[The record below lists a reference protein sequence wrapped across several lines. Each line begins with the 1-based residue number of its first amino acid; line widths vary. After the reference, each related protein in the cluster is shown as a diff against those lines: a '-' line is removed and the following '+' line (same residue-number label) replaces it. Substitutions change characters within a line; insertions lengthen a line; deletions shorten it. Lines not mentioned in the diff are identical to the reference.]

1 MKIRIMS
8 REIESLKMC
17 LDGKRRIMTY
27 GAGSLAN
34 DIKKLLE
41 GYGYKLDYAI
51 VDVQY
56 CDGNTYMDRYGGATT
71 VTSIENLSPSYDPQI
86 DVFVWAIGSPEKLR
100 RCMEDRKMS
109 IECFLI
115 WDMGFWKDKNYLS
128 THKQEFQEVSEL
140 LCDEYSKKV
149 FWGYLEAQEGNIDS
163 DIRYCTNGVYF
174 NELTK
179 KKRTGAFLDCG
190 SYDGESAIAYMKF
203 IGEERQV
210 FAFEPDKEN
219 FRNLVDKMENKSNV
233 ICMNKGCY
241 SSEKQLSFVS
251 NGDVSSSLQ
260 EYGNDIVEVTKI
272 DTVVGEEKV
281 AFIKMD
287 VEGAEL
293 EALKGA
299 KNVIERDMPILT
311 ISAYHKQ
318 EDLITLIPYIHKL
331 CNKNEKY
338 QLYLRHHSVV
348 QSELVIYAIPEDDSF
363 I

>member
-27 GAGSLAN
+27 GAGSWAN
-34 DIKKLLE
+34 EIKKMLDE
-41 GYGYKLDYAI
+41 YGYKLDYAI
-51 VDVQY
+51 VDAQY
-56 CDGNTYMDRYGGATT
+56 RDGNTYMDRYGGTTT
-71 VTSIENLSPSYDPQI
+71 VTSMEDLEPSYDPQV
-86 DVFVWAIGSPEKLR
+86 DVLIWAIGAPEKLH
-100 RCMEDRKMS
+100 RCMKDGQMS

-128 THKQEFQEVSEL
+128 IHKQEFQEVSEL

-163 DIRYCTNGVYF
+163 DIRYCTNGAYF

-203 IGEERQV
+203 IGEECQV

-219 FRNLVDKMENKSNV
+219 FQNLVDKMENKSNV
-233 ICMNKGCY
+233 VCVNKGCY

-251 NGDVSSSLQ
+251 NGDMSSSLQ
-260 EYGNDIVEVTKI
+260 EYGSDVVEVTTI
-272 DTVVGEEKV
+272 DSVVGEEKV

-287 VEGAEL
+287 IEGAEL

-299 KNVIERDMPILT
+299 RKVIERDMPILA

-318 EDLITLIPYIHKL
+318 EDLITLIPYIYGL
-331 CNKNEKY
+331 GNKREKY
-338 QLYLRHHSVV
+338 QVYLRHHGVV
-348 QSELVIYAIPEDDSF
+348 QTELVIYAIPEAYSVG
-363 I
+363 